1 MLKMNR
7 AILYRPSGRWQIC
20 AAFFGAIALHVA
32 AVAMNEGRSEPESV
46 MVCIMPTDDVQ
57 GTIDPAEP
65 PPLDVNPPE
74 QDVVPTPDNMF
85 IDDQSTPPPKHRVKS
100 IAARPR
106 VVVRGLAR
114 SESIGSAKALALF
127 APRPEYPYEARSRR
141 VTGSGAATLTVN
153 AASGSVIEVR
163 MSQSTGSSILDGAT
177 LSAFRRWRF
186 RPQTVS
192 LVQVPITYTLTGA
205 SY

>member
-1 MLKMNR
+1 MNR
-7 AILYRPSGRWQIC
+7 AILYRPNGRWQIC
-20 AAFFGAIALHVA
+20 AAFFGAIAIHVA

-46 MVCIMPTDDVQ
+46 IVCIMPTDDVQ

-85 IDDQSTPPPKHRVKS
+85 IDEHLTPPSKHRVKS
-100 IAARPR
+100 IAARPS
-106 VVVRGLAR
+106 VGVSGVAR
-114 SESIGSAKALALF
+114 SESIGSAKTLALF
-127 APRPEYPYEARSRR
+127 APRPEYPYETRSRR
-141 VTGSGAATLTVN
+141 VTGSGAATLTVD

>member
-1 MLKMNR
+1 MNR
-7 AILYRPSGRWQIC
+7 AILYRPNGRWQIC

-46 MVCIMPTDDVQ
+46 IVCIMPTDDVQ
-57 GTIDPAEP
+57 GTIEP
-65 PPLDVNPPE
+65 VEPSPLDANPPISE
-74 QDVVPTPDNMF
+74 QLVPDADNMF
-85 IDDQSTPPPKHRVKS
+85 IDEHLTPPSKHRVKS
-100 IAARPR
+100 IAAPPR
-106 VVVRGLAR
+106 VGVSGVAR
-114 SESIGSAKALALF
+114 SESIGSAKTLALF

-141 VTGSGAATLTVN
+141 VTGSGAATLTVD

-192 LVQVPITYTLTGA
+192 QVQVPITYTLTGA